1 MAANYFDAVGILRE
15 TCRWLEVLPEELI
28 AINKRLAALAVR
40 SRPPDWGYAGMLA
53 TLEESG
59 DIVDV
64 YDVYA
69 TVKEWRDKPELAN
82 AQFEKWNSHRL
93 AKS

>member
-1 MAANYFDAVGILRE
+1 MADYFDLEGILRE
-15 TCRWLEVLPEELI
+15 LGRWLEVLPEELT
-28 AINKRLAALAVR
+28 AIKKRLAALAVR

-53 TLEESG
+53 TLKESG

-64 YDVYA
+64 YDIYA
-69 TVKEWRDKPELAN
+69 TIKQWRDDPDLAN

-93 AKS
+93 ANS